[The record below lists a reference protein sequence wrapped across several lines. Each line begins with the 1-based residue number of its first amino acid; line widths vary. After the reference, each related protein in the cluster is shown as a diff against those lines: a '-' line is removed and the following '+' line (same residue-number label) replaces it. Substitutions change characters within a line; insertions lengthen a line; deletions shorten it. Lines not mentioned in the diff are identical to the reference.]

1 MHHQVMSMTSS
12 DRVLASCLGTKHY
25 MGHINI
31 VCFVYTTASDAGTLV
46 SLVLVLPGM
55 VTSHDTLAITMRLP
69 SNGDWVMFLIDV
81 DKNSSRTLQ
90 REQCT
95 EQTHETDLE

>member
-1 MHHQVMSMTSS
+1 M
-12 DRVLASCLGTKHY
+12 
-25 MGHINI
+25 HINI

-46 SLVLVLPGM
+46 ALVLVLPGL